1 MILGGSESDMSNKMK
16 GERDMYHD
24 MKTRQK
30 QLEFLEIQEEY
41 VRDDIKNL
49 RGEII
54 RTQEEVKRVQSVPL
68 VIG

>member
-1 MILGGSESDMSNKMK
+1 MSNKMK